1 MAFCLFAGFHNF
13 RRLTPNRRMNIL
25 TTKRITS
32 IDLLRGLI
40 MIIMA
45 LDHVRDYFHADA
57 YFYDPLD
64 LSKTTVVLYF
74 TRWITHFCAPIFV
87 LLAGTSAF
95 LSGQRRTK
103 KQLAFFL
110 LTRGI
115 WLMILE
121 ETFVNFEWFFN
132 IHFNF
137 FILGV
142 IWVLGLCMVI
152 LAGLIFLPRKLLL
165 VFGLV
170 MVAGHNLLDKTVVP
184 QNDALGFFW
193 GMLHEQKFF
202 QIGQVHIA
210 EFYHIIPWVGVMTL
224 GYCLGGLFTKD
235 FDPVRRRKILLRLGV
250 CSWILFIILRS
261 INVYGN
267 LYPWSAQSSPMLTLL
282 SFLKIHKYPP
292 SLDYLLVT
300 EGFAMIFLSATE
312 NVSNRFTKFISVY
325 GRVPMF
331 YYLCHL
337 LLIHLGAMLAAVL
350 TGYHWY
356 DMVSFDTWIT
366 ELPRF
371 KGYGFG
377 LGAVY
382 LIWIALVLIL
392 YPLCRRY
399 DNYKSRHKEKWWLS
413 YL

>member
-1 MAFCLFAGFHNF
+1 
-13 RRLTPNRRMNIL
+13 
-25 TTKRITS
+25 
-32 IDLLRGLI
+32 

-57 YFYDPLD
+57 FYYDPLD
-64 LSKTTVVLYF
+64 LSKTTLILYF

-95 LSGQRRTK
+95 LSGQRKTK
-103 KQLAFFL
+103 KQLSFFL

-121 ETFVNFEWFFN
+121 ETVVNFEWFFN

-137 FILGV
+137 FIFGV
-142 IWVLGLCMVI
+142 IWVLGLCMVV
-152 LAGLIFLPRKLLL
+152 LAALIFLPRKVLLI
-165 VFGLV
+165 FGLI
-170 MVAGHNLLDKTVVP
+170 MVAGHNLLDKTVVTE
-184 QNDALGFFW
+184 NNTAGFFW
-193 GMLHEQKFF
+193 GILHQQKVFRN
-202 QIGQVHIA
+202 GYLHIA
-210 EFYHIIPWVGVMTL
+210 EFYHLIPWLGVMTL
-224 GYCLGGLFTKD
+224 GYCLGPLFTGSV
-235 FDPVRRRKILLRLGV
+235 DPARRSKILLRMGIG
-250 CSWILFIILRS
+250 SWILFIIIRS
-261 INVYGN
+261 INVYGDF
-267 LYPWSAQSSPMLTLL
+267 YPWATQSSPLLTLL
-282 SFLKIHKYPP
+282 SFLNIHKYPP

-300 EGFAMIFLSATE
+300 EGFAMIFLGLTE
-312 NVSNRFTKFISVY
+312 NLSNRLTKIISVF

-337 LLIHLGAMLAAVL
+337 MLIHVGAMLAAVL
-350 TGYHWY
+350 TGYRWSA
-356 DMVSFDTWIT
+356 MVSFDDWIT

-382 LIWIALVLIL
+382 LIWIVLILIL
-392 YPLCRRY
+392 YPLCKKY
-399 DNYKSRHKEKWWLS
+399 DRYKSRNKGKWWLS

>member
-1 MAFCLFAGFHNF
+1 
-13 RRLTPNRRMNIL
+13 
-25 TTKRITS
+25 
-32 IDLLRGLI
+32 

-57 YFYDPLD
+57 FLYDPLD
-64 LSKTTVVLYF
+64 VSQTTVALYF

-95 LSGQRRTK
+95 LSGQRKTK
-103 KQLAFFL
+103 KQLALFL

-121 ETFVNFEWFFN
+121 ETVVNFEWFFN

-137 FILGV
+137 FIFGV

-152 LAGLIFLPRKLLL
+152 LAGLIFLPRNVLLI
-165 VFGLV
+165 FGLL

-193 GMLHEQKFF
+193 GIIHQQRAFVMGHVL
-202 QIGQVHIA
+202 IL
-210 EFYHIIPWVGVMTL
+210 EFYHVIPWVGVMTL
-224 GYCLGGLFTKD
+224 GYCLGGLFAND
-235 FDPVRRRKILLRLGV
+235 FDPVRRRKILLLIGV
-250 CSWILFIILRS
+250 SSWILFIVIRS
-261 INVYGN
+261 INGYGN
-267 LYPWSAQSSPMLTLL
+267 MYPWTSQASPFRTVL
-282 SFLKIHKYPP
+282 SFLNIHKYPP

-312 NVSNRFTKFISVY
+312 NISNRFTKFISVY

-356 DMVSFDTWIT
+356 DMTSFDNWIT
-366 ELPRF
+366 ELPKF
-371 KGYGFG
+371 KGYGFS
-377 LGAVY
+377 LGTVY
-382 LIWIALVLIL
+382 LIWIALILIL
-392 YPLCRRY
+392 YPLCKKY
-399 DNYKSRHKEKWWLS
+399 DRYKSRHKEIWWLS

>member
-1 MAFCLFAGFHNF
+1 MNP
-13 RRLTPNRRMNIL
+13 LTA
-25 TTKRITS
+25 KRITS
-32 IDLLRGLI
+32 IDILRGLI

-45 LDHVRDYFHADA
+45 LDHVRDYFNADA
-57 YFYDPLD
+57 FLYDPLD
-64 LSKTTVVLYF
+64 LSKTTLALYF

-95 LSGQRRTK
+95 LSGQRKTK
-103 KQLAFFL
+103 KQLSFFL

-152 LAGLIFLPRKLLL
+152 LSALIFLPRKVLLI
-165 VFGLV
+165 FGLV
-170 MVAGHNLLDKTVVP
+170 MVAGHNLLDKTVV
-184 QNDALGFFW
+184 QENNTLGFFW
-193 GMLHEQKFF
+193 GMLHQQKFF
-202 QIGQVHIA
+202 QIGHVSIA
-210 EFYHIIPWVGVMTL
+210 EFYHVIPWVGVMTL
-224 GYCLGGLFTKD
+224 GYCLGALYTKD
-235 FDPVRRRKILLRLGV
+235 FDPVRRRKILLRIGIS
-250 CSWILFIILRS
+250 SWILFIIIRT

-267 LYPWSAQSSPMLTLL
+267 LYPWTPQASPLLTLL

-300 EGFAMIFLSATE
+300 EGFAMIFLSLTE
-312 NVSNRFTKFISVY
+312 NVSNRFTNFISVY

-377 LGAVY
+377 LGTVY
-382 LIWIALVLIL
+382 LIWISIILIL
-392 YPLCRRY
+392 YPLCKKY
-399 DNYKSRHKEKWWLS
+399 DRYKSSHKEKWWLS

>member
-1 MAFCLFAGFHNF
+1 
-13 RRLTPNRRMNIL
+13 MNTL

-57 YFYDPLD
+57 FLYDPLD
-64 LSKTTVVLYF
+64 LNKTTVALYF

-95 LSGQRRTK
+95 LSGQRKTK
-103 KQLAFFL
+103 KQLSFFL

-115 WLMILE
+115 WLMVLE
-121 ETFVNFEWFFN
+121 ETVVNFEWFYN

-137 FILGV
+137 FIFGV

-165 VFGLV
+165 VFGLI

-184 QNDALGFFW
+184 ENDTLGFFW
-193 GMLHEQKFF
+193 GILHQQKFF
-202 QIGQVHIA
+202 QMGQVLIA
-210 EFYHIIPWVGVMTL
+210 EFYHVIPWVGVMTL
-224 GYCLGGLFTKD
+224 GYCLGGLYAKD
-235 FDPVRRRKILLRLGV
+235 FDPVKRRKILLRIGV
-250 CSWILFIILRS
+250 SSWILFIIIRS
-261 INVYGN
+261 INVYGD
-267 LYPWSAQSSPMLTLL
+267 LYTWTSQASPMLTLL
-282 SFLKIHKYPP
+282 SFLNVHKYPP

-371 KGYGFG
+371 KGYGFS

-382 LIWIALVLIL
+382 LIWIALILIL
-392 YPLCRRY
+392 YPLCRKY
-399 DNYKSRHKEKWWLS
+399 DSYKSRHKEKWWLS

>member
-1 MAFCLFAGFHNF
+1 
-13 RRLTPNRRMNIL
+13 
-25 TTKRITS
+25 
-32 IDLLRGLI
+32 

-57 YFYDPLD
+57 FLYDPLD
-64 LSKTTVVLYF
+64 LNKTTVALYF

-95 LSGQRRTK
+95 LSGQRKTK
-103 KQLAFFL
+103 KQLSFFL

-115 WLMILE
+115 WLMVLE
-121 ETFVNFEWFFN
+121 ETVVNFEWFYN

-137 FILGV
+137 FIFGV

-165 VFGLV
+165 VFGLI

-184 QNDALGFFW
+184 ENDTLGFFW
-193 GMLHEQKFF
+193 GILHQQKFF
-202 QIGQVHIA
+202 QMGQVLIA
-210 EFYHIIPWVGVMTL
+210 EFYHVIPWVGVMTL
-224 GYCLGGLFTKD
+224 GYCLGGLYAKD
-235 FDPVRRRKILLRLGV
+235 FDPVKRRKILLRIGV
-250 CSWILFIILRS
+250 SSWILFIIIRS
-261 INVYGN
+261 INVYGD
-267 LYPWSAQSSPMLTLL
+267 LYTWTSQASPMLTLL
-282 SFLKIHKYPP
+282 SFLNVHKYPP

-371 KGYGFG
+371 KGYGFS

-382 LIWIALVLIL
+382 LIWIALILIL
-392 YPLCRRY
+392 YPLCRKY
-399 DNYKSRHKEKWWLS
+399 DSYKSRHKEKWWLS

>member
-1 MAFCLFAGFHNF
+1 
-13 RRLTPNRRMNIL
+13 
-25 TTKRITS
+25 
-32 IDLLRGLI
+32 

-45 LDHVRDYFHADA
+45 LDHVRDYFNADA
-57 YFYDPLD
+57 FLYDPLD
-64 LSKTTVVLYF
+64 LNKTTVALYF

-95 LSGQRRTK
+95 LSGQRKTK

-121 ETFVNFEWFFN
+121 ETVVNFEWFFN

-165 VFGLV
+165 IFGLV

-184 QNDALGFFW
+184 ENDALGFIW

-202 QIGQVHIA
+202 QMGHVSIA
-210 EFYHIIPWVGVMTL
+210 EFYHLIPWVGVMTL
-224 GYCLGGLFTKD
+224 GYCLGELYTKD
-235 FDPVRRRKILLRLGV
+235 FDPVRRRKILLRLGL
-250 CSWILFIILRS
+250 CSWILFVIIRS

-267 LYPWSAQSSPMLTLL
+267 LYPWTTQSSPLLTLL

-312 NVSNRFTKFISVY
+312 NISNRFTKFISVY

-337 LLIHLGAMLAAVL
+337 LLIHGGAMLAAVL

-366 ELPRF
+366 GLPRF
-371 KGYGFG
+371 KGYGFS
-377 LGAVY
+377 LGTVY
-382 LIWIALVLIL
+382 LIWIALILIL
-392 YPLCRRY
+392 YPLCKKY
-399 DNYKSRHKEKWWLS
+399 DSYKSRHKEKWWLS

>member
-1 MAFCLFAGFHNF
+1 
-13 RRLTPNRRMNIL
+13 MNTL

-57 YFYDPLD
+57 FLYDPLD
-64 LSKTTVVLYF
+64 LSKTTLILYF

-95 LSGQRRTK
+95 LSGQRKTK
-103 KQLAFFL
+103 KQLAIFL

-121 ETFVNFEWFFN
+121 ETVVNFEWFFN

-152 LAGLIFLPRKLLL
+152 LAGLIFLPRKILL
-165 VFGLV
+165 VFGLI

-193 GMLHEQKFF
+193 GVLHEQKFF
-202 QIGQVHIA
+202 QMGQVHIA
-210 EFYHIIPWVGVMTL
+210 EFYHLIPWVGVMTL
-224 GYCLGGLFTKD
+224 GYCLGGLYTND
-235 FDPVRRRKILLRLGV
+235 FDPLRRRKILLRIGIG
-250 CSWILFIILRS
+250 SWILFIIIRS

-267 LYPWSAQSSPMLTLL
+267 LYPWTIQSSPLLTLL

-300 EGFAMIFLSATE
+300 EGFAMIFLSVTE
-312 NVSNRFTKFISVY
+312 NVSNRFTKFISVF

-382 LIWIALVLIL
+382 LIWIALILIL
-392 YPLCRRY
+392 YPLCKKY
-399 DNYKSRHKEKWWLS
+399 DSYKSRHKEKWWLS